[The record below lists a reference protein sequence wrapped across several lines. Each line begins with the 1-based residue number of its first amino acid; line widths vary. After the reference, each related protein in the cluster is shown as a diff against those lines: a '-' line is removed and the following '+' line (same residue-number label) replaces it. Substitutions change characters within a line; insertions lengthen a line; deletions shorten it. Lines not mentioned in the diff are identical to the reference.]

1 MLYLF
6 NDNQTQRAE
15 ALKEVH
21 SILIS
26 ASFDLFINEHVN
38 ESTGFL
44 ETLNKG
50 LENSKGAV
58 MILSEEYGNKLNFEN
73 GEELSF
79 AEFQFNQVIKR
90 CAINPNFKL
99 FVWYPP
105 HLAKNLPDEQQ
116 INFINKIRNSLG
128 KNMVFTNVS
137 SPIEFVDDI
146 RSSFEE
152 QETKA
157 YDLKETEVFL
167 ISNQLDESE
176 AEEVADMLRDIV
188 STENVSIVQ
197 DSDIDYSEMCAQ
209 QIKKSKLAVVYF
221 KTSSDWAVPF
231 AQEIWKKVGGADTK
245 TPILLIGDSDP
256 DYNKDVKLRAPKVVC
271 MIVDGILIPL
281 EIKVQYDK
289 AKEGLIL

>member
-1 MLYLF
+1 MLFLF
-6 NDNQTQRAE
+6 NDIEPTRKQTLIE
-15 ALKEVH
+15 LKT
-21 SILIS
+21 ILES
-26 ASFDLFINEHVN
+26 ASFQILDVPFSENISLFSKNIISGIN
-38 ESTGFL
+38 S
-44 ETLNKG
+44 
-50 LENSKGAV
+50 SKGAV
-58 MILSEEYGNKLNFEN
+58 MVISNEYGVSFDFGMGEN
-73 GEELSF
+73 ISL
-79 AEFQFNQVIKR
+79 AEFQFNQVLKT
-90 CAINPNFKL
+90 CQQNANFKL
-99 FVWYPP
+99 FVWYPSS
-105 HLAKNLPDEQQ
+105 LAKELPDEKQ
-116 INFINKIRNSLG
+116 IHLINKIRNSLG

-146 RSSFEE
+146 RSVFEE
-152 QETKA
+152 SETKTF
-157 YDLKETEVFL
+157 DLKETEVFL

-197 DSDIDYSEMCAQ
+197 DSDIDYSEYCSQ

-256 DYNKDVKLRAPKVVC
+256 DYNKDVKLRAPKVVSI
-271 MIVDGILIPL
+271 IVDGILIPL

-289 AKEGLIL
+289 AKEGLIK